1 MPYMLGI
8 FGTIITALFAILVS
22 MAKAGFAEV
31 RADVKEVKQVIG
43 NHETRLQLVE
53 AQTDTEEIAR
63 YMITIL
69 RASGNGNFDIKDF
82 KK

>member
-8 FGTIITALFAILVS
+8 FGTIITVLFAILVN

-31 RADVKEVKQVIG
+31 RADVKEVKQIVG

-53 AQTDTEEIAR
+53 AQTDTEEIAKH
-63 YMITIL
+63 MIDIL
-69 RASGNGNFDIKDF
+69 RASGSGNFDIRDF
-82 KK
+82 KR